1 MNATTISSQMTP
13 KQHEF
18 ATKLLRE
25 AEELLQQRDGLLGKP
40 VAATAAFLVQAIMP
54 LHDELNGGQVTKRR
68 ASQIIDLALDNNKAT
83 RREIEAAMFE
93 RGRALGMDHAEAADY
108 AAPHGAPV
116 NAQAFVTTGMYR
128 VGEDIYKVLPS
139 RNSDR
144 HYAKK
149 LAGTTEDGF
158 TFEYAKG
165 AMRLIRPEHKM
176 TAEQAAEF
184 GKLTGTCCCC
194 GKLLTKPESI
204 AKGIGPVCEGKYF

>member
-1 MNATTISSQMTP
+1 MNATAIRQMLTP

-18 ATKLLRE
+18 ASKLLRE
-25 AEELLQQRDGLLGKP
+25 AEQLLIERDGLLGRD
-40 VAATAAFLVQAIMP
+40 VAGTAAFLVQAIKP
-54 LHDELNGGQVTKRR
+54 LHDELNSGLCTKQR

-83 RREIEAAMFE
+83 RREVEAAMFE

-108 AAPHGAPV
+108 AAPHGPA

-139 RNSDR
+139 RQSDR

-149 LAGTTEDGF
+149 LTGSAEDGF

-184 GKLTGTCCCC
+184 GKITGTCCCC
-194 GKLLTKPESI
+194 GKLLTDPASI
-204 AKGIGPVCEGKYF
+204 AKGIGPVCEKKYF